1 MADDL
6 FEGLPPPSANP
17 LPSSEPQEQHKEPKL
32 KPKFASF
39 STDSSSSSSSP
50 SPSQAP
56 QPVLKSALKKP
67 KQPSEPTPALKS
79 ALKRPNEASELNPE
93 ATVPGKKLRFK
104 TMTDASEQQV
114 IEAMQKIASH
124 IKNPTKFSK
133 ASKLAIQ
140 LIQAGSVKAETS
152 DYFFYILEAAMTA
165 STSCTDPSIR
175 TDIHALFSAAQDA
188 SECLNKKQKN
198 QLTTWTIRAVM
209 ANDLLTD
216 DSFMFSKTARQLQE
230 AISNLPVATEDDDR
244 EEAAALEEEI
254 KTTDEDNLGKDM
266 TSDILD
272 EEDDV
277 TESDPFGLEA
287 FLAPKA
293 VKKGDRVKGKKA
305 VTLKVWEGEETKI
318 FLKSQREALVLC
330 LEIAARRYKTPW
342 CQTVIDILAKH
353 AFDNI
358 RRFTS
363 KQRNAI
369 EKLWASIREQHN
381 RRKQGKTVTG
391 KLDVNSFEWLQEKY
405 ANEKI
410 SIRHSVGGSG
420 GRKTEMW
427 LG

>member
-17 LPSSEPQEQHKEPKL
+17 PPSSSELQERKPPQEAL
-32 KPKFASF
+32 KPQQKRKTATFN
-39 STDSSSSSSSP
+39 TDSSSSP
-50 SPSQAP
+50 APAPAP
-56 QPVLKSALKKP
+56 QKP
-67 KQPSEPTPALKS
+67 ILKS
-79 ALKRPNEASELNPE
+79 ALKRPKPSVSNAEEAPVTER
-93 ATVPGKKLRFK
+93 KLRFK

-140 LIQAGSVKAETS
+140 LIQAGSVKPETV
-152 DYFFYILEAAMTA
+152 DYFFSVLEAAMASPTA
-165 STSCTDPSIR
+165 CTDPSLR
-175 TDIHALFSAAQDA
+175 ADYHALFSAAKDA

-198 QLTTWTIRAVM
+198 QLTAWRIRTVM
-209 ANDLLTD
+209 ANELFTD
-216 DSFMFSKTARQLQE
+216 DSFQFSKTAAQVKE

-244 EEAAALEEEI
+244 EEAAVLEDETKIADQDDHMEQDMVSAAPAEENNE
-254 KTTDEDNLGKDM
+254 K
-266 TSDILD
+266 
-272 EEDDV
+272 
-277 TESDPFGLEA
+277 ESDPFGLDA
-287 FLAPKA
+287 FLTPTPR
-293 VKKGDRVKGKKA
+293 KKDDKTKGKKDGI
-305 VTLKVWEGEETKI
+305 TEIRKEEGETKR
-318 FLKSQREALVLC
+318 FLRSQREALVLC
-330 LEIAARRYKTPW
+330 LEIAAHRYKTPW

-358 RRFTS
+358 ARFTS

-381 RRKQGKTVTG
+381 RRKQGKSVTG
-391 KLDVNSFEWLQEKY
+391 KLDVNAFEWLQQKY
-405 ANEKI
+405 ATEKI

-420 GRKTEMW
+420 DRKTEMW